1 MRAGEPPSE
10 RLEMGLDHEEFFRLL
25 PSAVEGRR
33 FTVEGT
39 RVIVEEAPDRRVI
52 IRLEPESLRRLGPT
66 LVLPVT
72 PVEIAFEGFRAA
84 DACAFLERFHRHYQR
99 GGG

>member
-10 RLEMGLDHEEFFRLL
+10 RLEMGLGHEEFFRLL

-33 FTVEGT
+33 YTVEGT
-39 RVIVEEAPDRRVI
+39 RVIVEDAPDRRVI

-72 PVEIAFEGFRAA
+72 ALEIAFEGFGAA
-84 DACAFLERFHRHYQR
+84 DASAFLERFHRHYQR